1 MTKVIQKFNRVRI
14 VMGISLVVLA
24 GLWMFTISRSGNSA
38 LMGMAYLVLVVS
50 MAVVA
55 VIMFIELEQL
65 EWVIASATDRHHVL
79 VAMIMIRNLEQSPG
93 KNGEF
98 DHFVFTFLIPCL
110 RKDASLH
117 ADLLAIIPIPVMSR
131 LAKAVSQL
139 IDTERAAFVNAEAF
153 VNRQDPKPGSS
164 DFAAMAEQLKQL
176 EDLLGVLGKMQTGE
190 VPLATETT
198 KFAPVFN

>member
-1 MTKVIQKFNRVRI
+1 
-14 VMGISLVVLA
+14 MGISLVVLA

-38 LMGMAYLVLVVS
+38 LMGMAYFVLVIS

-79 VAMIMIRNLEQSPG
+79 VAMIRNLEQSPG
-93 KNGEF
+93 ENGEF

-117 ADLLAIIPIPVMSR
+117 ADLLAMIPIPVMSR

-164 DFAAMAEQLKQL
+164 YFAAMAEQLKQL
-176 EDLLGVLGKMQTGE
+176 EDHAWRARQDADGRGTSRH
-190 VPLATETT
+190 
-198 KFAPVFN
+198 

>member
-1 MTKVIQKFNRVRI
+1 
-14 VMGISLVVLA
+14 MGISLVVLA